1 MIYSKERRR
10 EVLAE
15 CDGGRGTREVA
26 LLFNVSESWVR
37 RVKQE
42 RREQGKAAPKLT
54 RNRPPDWAAYADW
67 LREKV
72 RQKPDATLLEL
83 VALAAV
89 EREWKT
95 SDATICRALAA
106 LRLTRKKRRSG
117 ARSRRRCVKTQ
128 GVDRFAAGAGPRAGG
143 VPRRDVG
150 EDQHD
155 AGLRPQR
162 GGRAARGED
171 AVWAV
176 EHHDVLRS
184 HPSDG
189 VRGPGVRRGG
199 RSTDGSLWR
208 GSSNTWRRSCVGETS
223 W

>member
-15 CDGGRGTREVA
+15 CDAGKGTREVA

-42 RREQGKAAPKLT
+42 RREQGKTAPKLT
-54 RNRPPDWAAYADW
+54 RNRTPDWAAYADW

-106 LRLTRKKRRSG
+106 LRLTRKKRRSSP
-117 ARSRRRCVKTQ
+117 RSKIAKT
-128 GVDRFAAGAGPRAGG
+128 
-143 VPRRDVG
+143 
-150 EDQHD
+150 
-155 AGLRPQR
+155 LR
-162 GGRAARGED
+162 
-171 AVWAV
+171 
-176 EHHDVLRS
+176 
-184 HPSDG
+184 
-189 VRGPGVRRGG
+189 
-199 RSTDGSLWR
+199 
-208 GSSNTWRRSCVGETS
+208 
-223 W
+223 